1 MLERLELLIQKEN
14 IKKLNNLTVAVVGIG
29 GVGGYTVES
38 LVRCGIKK
46 IIIIDYD
53 TIDITNLNRQIIA
66 TKNNIGHKKVDEFA
80 KRINEISDTEVV
92 KIDKFLDASN
102 IDILFDYHPDY
113 VVDACDSINTKVAII
128 KKCLET
134 NTKFISCMGAG
145 NRLNPQLFKIT
156 DITKTSYDPLARK
169 LRKILKD
176 ENITGKINVLYS
188 MEQPIKSKP
197 VASNSFVPAVAGLLI
212 TSHIV
217 NEVIS

>member
-66 TKNNIGHKKVDEFA
+66 TKN
-80 KRINEISDTEVV
+80 
-92 KIDKFLDASN
+92 N

-188 MEQPIKSKP
+188 VEQPIKSKP